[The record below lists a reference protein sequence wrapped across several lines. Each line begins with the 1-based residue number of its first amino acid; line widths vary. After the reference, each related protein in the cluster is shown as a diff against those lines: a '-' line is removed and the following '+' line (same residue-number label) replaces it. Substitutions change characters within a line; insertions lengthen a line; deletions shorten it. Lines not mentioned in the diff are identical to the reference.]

1 MTTLEGWKTNIGSL
15 LIRRLPGNDF
25 DAGRTLATA
34 YLSSI
39 GGWVPDD
46 GGDPTGDGHP
56 TGSPSDQSVVDTI
69 VTQQLDRSR
78 TAIITVPVVI
88 RTSVSGAFA
97 SGTSDADVVAALQSD
112 VESRVATALAGSS
125 IQVSSYTWGSRT
137 IDSSRADGILSA
149 AERVAIQS
157 SIAGDDLLDPAAR
170 AVSWLRTELSLP
182 TTWMASEVYSRDATP
197 GTPVSVT
204 IIRHT
209 STSYTTLSSPGY
221 FYVVMIGKRPC
232 MPQSYTRIQE

>member
-1 MTTLEGWKTNIGSL
+1 MATLEGWKTNIGSL
-15 LIRRLPGNDF
+15 LIRRLPGNDL

-39 GGWVPDD
+39 GGWVPDS

-56 TGSPSDQSVVDTI
+56 TGSPSDQSVVDAI
-69 VTQQLDRSR
+69 VAQQLDRSR
-78 TAIITVPVVI
+78 SAIITLPVVI

-97 SGTSDADVVAALQSD
+97 PGTSDADVVAALQSD
-112 VESRVATALAGSS
+112 VESRIATALAGAQL
-125 IQVSSYTWGSRT
+125 QVASYTWGSRT
-137 IDSSRADGILSA
+137 IASSRAEGALSA
-149 AERVAIQS
+149 AERVALQA
-157 SIAGDDLLDPAAR
+157 SIAVDDLLDPAAK

-182 TTWMASEVYSRDATP
+182 TTWMASEVYTRDATP
-197 GTPVSVT
+197 GTPVAVT
-204 IIRHT
+204 VVRHT

-232 MPQSYTRIQE
+232 MPQSYTRVQE